1 MYTTPVNFRANYAK
15 CWSQANNFKQSW
27 SCEILVLWKAENANT
42 TFKRSVTT
50 TLLSH
55 DHFSYIWH
63 TLRAT
68 FMINQ
73 DSVAS
78 SLSKLNNWWKSGRI
92 HVYSLCFYMPKRR
105 SNCIGSFK
113 VWSLWLTKTDVFRMT
128 EKRTKCLLSGWS
140 IKLGSRTFAV
150 WVTDALVY
158 FNSTPNY
165 IF

>member
-15 CWSQANNFKQSW
+15 CWWQANNFKQSW

-42 TFKRSVTT
+42 TFKRSVAT

-92 HVYSLCFYMPKRR
+92 HVYSLCFYVPKRR

-113 VWSLWLTKTDVFRMT
+113 VWSLKSMINKNWCISNDRKTHKMSVVWLEYKAGFQDL
-128 EKRTKCLLSGWS
+128 CGLSYWCPR
-140 IKLGSRTFAV
+140 LF
-150 WVTDALVY
+150 
-158 FNSTPNY
+158 
-165 IF
+165 